1 MYFDAIDLNSLKEKA
16 WMELNEL
23 EVWIDTTFK
32 PVEDAS
38 TIFDEDLTKWETF
51 SSKKWGNMSTADKD
65 SSDELKKDSTT

>member
-23 EVWIDTTFK
+23 EVWINTTFK

-51 SSKKWGNMSTADKD
+51 SSAKWENMSKAD
-65 SSDELKKDSTT
+65 

>member
-1 MYFDAIDLNSLKEKA
+1 
-16 WMELNEL
+16 MELNEL

-51 SSKKWGNMSTADKD
+51 SSAKWENMSKAD
-65 SSDELKKDSTT
+65 